1 MSKKNPKNQKK
12 RKKQNNSNRREYY
25 KAIVY
30 GSVLIIS
37 LIIIVSKFRYSSE
50 MNARDNVEKNL
61 SVQTEV
67 LANRMGKELMRIPG
81 VGEGATTIVSNIE
94 ALSDSQRISFAHNL
108 IRANSHIFKAAIT
121 DNEGRGFDSDGIAV
135 DYSSADFYA
144 DSKSEEFTF
153 TENDPIIGRSA
164 YVCAVPCIYEEG
176 VIGNIYLFIEQDIFD
191 DYYDETIYNGDTA
204 YAIIDSNGHMVS
216 SSEGKSVYA
225 TGENRYSNL
234 ATGNLPALS
243 LAQIKIRVV
252 KGEKMAFKAS
262 NSEEN
267 REIAI
272 APFGIADWSLVTVIN
287 SDYVEKLVDDDTR
300 EARSLVNNIV
310 ILICIFVALLLVYV
324 VINKIR
330 FNEESAD
337 LADKADTDLLTGLNN
352 KIATERKI
360 QEYLD
365 ENPGVQCMMF
375 LFDIDNFKKVNDT
388 MGHAFGDELLKNLGH
403 QLTNEFRVTDI
414 IGRLGGDEFVV
425 FLKNIKSDEQLSR
438 EGVRITTFF
447 HHFKVGGYVQYSA
460 TASIGA
466 VILPKD
472 ATTFEEAYKAADKA
486 LYEAK
491 RRGKNQLVYY
501 SREISDIESVRVTGD
516 IESDKR

>member
-1 MSKKNPKNQKK
+1 MHFTSKILKK
-12 RKKQNNSNRREYY
+12 
-25 KAIVY
+25 
-30 GSVLIIS
+30 L
-37 LIIIVSKFRYSSE
+37 
-50 MNARDNVEKNL
+50 
-61 SVQTEV
+61 
-67 LANRMGKELMRIPG
+67 
-81 VGEGATTIVSNIE
+81 
-94 ALSDSQRISFAHNL
+94 
-108 IRANSHIFKAAIT
+108 AIT
-121 DNEGRGFDSDGIAV
+121 ICLALVITMLPLSEAKAEVSSIAIAKDGGAIQLTTGQTAQFQTPSTIAYEGDSYTV
-135 DYSSADFYA
+135 TSYQFSADDTDAVSVDANGKVTALKAGYGEITV
-144 DSKSEEFTF
+144 DVYVQQPVWN
-153 TENDPIIGRSA
+153 NDNYG
-164 YVCAVPCIYEEG
+164 G
-176 VIGNIYLFIEQDIFD
+176 DFD

-204 YAIIDSNGHMVS
+204 YAIIDSNGHIVS
-216 SSEGKSVYA
+216 SSKGKSVYT
-225 TGENRYSNL
+225 TGENIYSNL
-234 ATGNLPALS
+234 STGNLPTLS